1 MRKIGIIGS
10 GNIGGTLTRLFTKA
24 GHNVAVANSRG
35 PSSLADLANE
45 TGAHPVTVS
54 QAVQGSEIVVV
65 TIPMTAVASLPKD
78 LFRNAPADLIVID
91 TSNYYPQQRDGLIA
105 EVEAGMTESAWVEQQ
120 IGRPVIKVFNSILA
134 EHLLNKGTADKRAER
149 VALAVAGDNTQ
160 AKASVMQLVEEI
172 GFAAVD
178 AGTIAQSWRQ
188 QPGSPGY
195 LKDYNAAG
203 VSKALSDATQERTP
217 AWRATP
223 DSPGT
228 FESPA

>member
-1 MRKIGIIGS
+1 MSKIGIIGS
-10 GNIGGTLTRLFTKA
+10 GNIGGALTRLFTKA
-24 GHNVAVANSRG
+24 GHDVAVANSRG
-35 PSSLADLANE
+35 PSSLQDLANE
-45 TGAHPVTVS
+45 TGARPVTVS
-54 QAVQGSEIVVV
+54 QAVQDSEIVVV
-65 TIPMTAVASLPKD
+65 TIPMVAVASLPKD
-78 LFRNAPADLIVID
+78 LFSDAPADLIVID

-134 EHLLNKGTADKRAER
+134 EHMLNKGTPDERTNR
-149 VALAVAGDNTQ
+149 VALAVAGDDMK
-160 AKASVMQLVEEI
+160 AKAVVMRLVEGI

-195 LKDYNAAG
+195 LKDYNAAD
-203 VSKALSDATQERTP
+203 VSKALSEATQERTP